1 MSRIC
6 IIGPSKLF
14 FSGISACTICLA
26 NALLVNNDVSV
37 VLIRKL
43 LPRFLYPGKQHLN
56 RNDYLFDFF
65 SGVDVFD
72 GMNWNNPL
80 SWLRSYKFLREQK
93 PDTLIMPWWTSSV
106 AHMLL
111 FLALA
116 SRLNKGQ
123 KLILDVHEIIDPLE
137 QSILPVRLYA
147 RIMGRLLIKSSD
159 ALVVHSRAVKNQLI
173 EIHGVNKDKVFVIP
187 LGLFNT
193 LHENNDKPAM
203 KKELGIREN
212 LVILYFGIIRKYK
225 GLPYLVKAFN
235 NLPNSV
241 ISSSRLMI
249 IGEDWQEESDLEKM
263 INSSPFKEHIT
274 YNPRFIPDAMISKY
288 FSVADVVVLPYLRTS
303 GSAVANI
310 AMTYGVPIITSDIAT
325 MRECLGEYEG
335 AIFVPP
341 ADYKAIAEKL
351 FEIYSLASSGKTEL
365 YNPPWN
371 MWDEVAKHYEQL
383 IESLCSK

>member
-26 NALLVNNDVSV
+26 NALLANNDVSV
-37 VLIRKL
+37 VLLRRL
-43 LPRFLYPGKQHLN
+43 LPRFLYPGRHHLD

-72 GMNWNNPL
+72 GMNWNDPL
-80 SWLRSYKFLREQK
+80 SWLKSYNFLRKQK
-93 PDTLIMPWWTSSV
+93 PDILIVPWWTSSV

-111 FLALA
+111 FLSFV
-116 SRLNKGQ
+116 SRLKKGR
-123 KLILDVHEIIDPLE
+123 KLILDIHEIIDPLE
-137 QSILPVRLYA
+137 QSIFSVRLYA
-147 RIMGRLLIKSSD
+147 RIMGKLLMKSAD
-159 ALVVHSRAVKNQLI
+159 VLVVHSRSVKSQLI
-173 EIHGVNKDKVFVIP
+173 KIYGVNKDKVFVIP

-193 LHENNDKPAM
+193 LHENNNKLAI
-203 KKELGIREN
+203 KEELEIKEN

-241 ISSSRLMI
+241 INSSRLMI
-249 IGEDWQEESDLEKM
+249 IGEDWKEENDLEKM
-263 INSSPFKEHIT
+263 INSSPFKGHIT
-274 YNPRFIPDAMISKY
+274 YNPQFIPDAMILKY
-288 FSVADVVVLPYLRTS
+288 FSAADVVVLPYLRTS

-325 MRECLGEYEG
+325 MRECLMDYEG

-351 FEIYSLASSGKTEL
+351 FKIYSLASSGKTES

-371 MWDEVAKHYEQL
+371 MWDEVAKHYERL
-383 IESLCSK
+383 IESLYTK